1 MYQELPRPGRQIY
14 PDTGRSEG
22 NFLPTITL
30 RSRANVGCE
39 KDSDRRHRGAITG
52 YARLAGFEI
61 VGEYYDAAIWG
72 ADLLRVD
79 PGLPRCSSAST
90 AMAFAWCLSRE
101 EAPREEDTRG
111 PRTARAGRRVIVSK
125 VVHKRFPEAVV
136 MPKRLY
142 RADPKSGER
151 RIARDRRGASQGRP
165 RQGEPVSEHG
175 QGPLA
180 GTI

>member
-72 ADLLRVD
+72 ADLLQVD

-90 AMAFAWCLSRE
+90 AMAFAWC
-101 EAPREEDTRG
+101 
-111 PRTARAGRRVIVSK
+111 VS
-125 VVHKRFPEAVV
+125 
-136 MPKRLY
+136 
-142 RADPKSGER
+142 
-151 RIARDRRGASQGRP
+151 
-165 RQGEPVSEHG
+165 
-175 QGPLA
+175 
-180 GTI
+180 